1 MFALA
6 GRHYTTTRP
15 FLSLTFGA
23 GGDYQR
29 LNYCID
35 PAVKVFDGPIVGQD
49 QIYVVCA
56 IEPILM
62 LPNSFL
68 VWATLPKRQPRTY
81 ALSSY
86 LNGADDSQGRHAR
99 AAAFRYRA
107 KATSLF
113 FRCERAHGDDKYGV
127 SGALGCKVISRG
139 PLLAAALPGPL
150 ATSAGS
156 RPTKAG
162 RPSGA
167 GPTKYELVINHEA
180 GRGS

>member
-113 FRCERAHGDDKYGV
+113 FRCERAQGDDKVVGREGIRHGGSHCGVCVRYGLF
-127 SGALGCKVISRG
+127 AQISRG
-139 PLLAAALPGPL
+139 R
-150 ATSAGS
+150 SS
-156 RPTKAG
+156 
-162 RPSGA
+162 SG
-167 GPTKYELVINHEA
+167 T
-180 GRGS
+180 